1 MEIVTVRNVFLGTIP
16 PPEKLYPKVKQL
28 FEIYGPLKCARTGR
42 SLFDNEAWKQ
52 SKNILKSIHEGQV
65 SDPPGFSFYVH
76 MRKDRDGLPLYRCCR
91 GTNSLE
97 GGIHQNIIRKFG
109 SFGASPELTDAV
121 LADYRLRHNIDVG
134 AIIYRQ

>member
-1 MEIVTVRNVFLGTIP
+1 
-16 PPEKLYPKVKQL
+16 
-28 FEIYGPLKCARTGR
+28 
-42 SLFDNEAWKQ
+42 
-52 SKNILKSIHEGQV
+52 
-65 SDPPGFSFYVH
+65 

-134 AIIYRQ
+134 AIIYKQ